1 MRQLHPDPQRD
12 MFKVR
17 YVWGDQRVFVISPER
32 RKFVQ
37 TLLDRARE
45 NTLILIDETRGIISA
60 METGILIN
68 WSPQEFDRLKAVLAE
83 HERLLQ
89 MHAP

>member
-1 MRQLHPDPQRD
+1 M
-12 MFKVR
+12 
-17 YVWGDQRVFVISPER
+17 E
-32 RKFVQ
+32 

-60 METGILIN
+60 MEMGILIN
-68 WSPQEFDRLKAVLAE
+68 WSPQKLDQLKEMVAE

-89 MHAP
+89 MYTP